1 VPRIVVNARIMTA
14 PLTGTQRYTTQLL
27 ARWKGLVDVIAPQR
41 RVGGV
46 SGHLWEQIILPSK
59 LGKRFLFSPSNTGPV
74 QEQNQ
79 VVTVHDM
86 AVFDCP
92 ETFSPR
98 FAAWYRFLLPK
109 LIKRASRIITVSNFV
124 KERILAHTHISSRK
138 IVVIPNGVGP
148 DFCPEAI
155 SGLDAVVQSLKL
167 PTRNYILVVGSV
179 ELRKN
184 LTRLFEA
191 WLRVQDSLPKDLW
204 LVIAGDRGN
213 SRVFAG
219 SQFNNL
225 PQRVYLAGHVDD
237 FLLPA
242 LFAGAM
248 IFTYVSY
255 YEGFGLPPLE
265 AMASGT
271 PVLVGNRSS
280 LPEVV
285 GDAGLQ
291 VDPFNVNEIADGI
304 YGLVQNSDLRLSF
317 QEKGLSRSKMFS
329 WDETA
334 RKTWEVLQL
343 GASQL

>member
-1 VPRIVVNARIMTA
+1 
-14 PLTGTQRYTTQLL
+14 
-27 ARWKGLVDVIAPQR
+27 
-41 RVGGV
+41 
-46 SGHLWEQIILPSK
+46 
-59 LGKRFLFSPSNTGPV
+59 
-74 QEQNQ
+74 
-79 VVTVHDM
+79 
-86 AVFDCP
+86 
-92 ETFSPR
+92 
-98 FAAWYRFLLPK
+98 
-109 LIKRASRIITVSNFV
+109 
-124 KERILAHTHISSRK
+124 
-138 IVVIPNGVGP
+138 
-148 DFCPEAI
+148 
-155 SGLDAVVQSLKL
+155 
-167 PTRNYILVVGSV
+167 
-179 ELRKN
+179 
-184 LTRLFEA
+184 
-191 WLRVQDSLPKDLW
+191 VQDSLPNDLW
-204 LVIAGDRGN
+204 LVVAGARGN

-219 SQFNNL
+219 SQFDNL
-225 PQRVYLAGHVDD
+225 PQRVYFAGHVDD

-304 YGLVQNSDLRLSF
+304 HGLVQNSDLRLSF

-343 GASQL
+343 GASAV